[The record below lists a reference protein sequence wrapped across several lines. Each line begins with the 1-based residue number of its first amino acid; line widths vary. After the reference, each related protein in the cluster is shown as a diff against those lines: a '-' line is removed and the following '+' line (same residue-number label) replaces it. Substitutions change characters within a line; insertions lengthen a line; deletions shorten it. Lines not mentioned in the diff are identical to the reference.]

1 MQALEHRLLNCSS
14 GLHNELRIET
24 ECTLL
29 YYWLRYF
36 LLALYLVII
45 CLSLSSKI
53 EVFIYIL
60 DQNMIWFMF
69 MEKYMI
75 ESKYAIPSSHWKWLT
90 RAAGALM
97 AFSYMLNAISL
108 TKTIII
114 VNVIWLH
121 SAVFSFFFKRSSAS
135 TFNVF
140 LV

>member
-1 MQALEHRLLNCSS
+1 MSGNIERKLFTGESPTYMQALEHRLLNCSR

-29 YYWLRYF
+29 YYCLRYF

-53 EVFIYIL
+53 EVFIYKL

-75 ESKYAIPSSHWKWLT
+75 ESKNVIPSSH
-90 RAAGALM
+90 
-97 AFSYMLNAISL
+97 
-108 TKTIII
+108 
-114 VNVIWLH
+114 
-121 SAVFSFFFKRSSAS
+121 
-135 TFNVF
+135 
-140 LV
+140 